1 MMRWIAL
8 SLMLALAACSSAPKK
23 KAPGP
28 SRKASPVSAAQAQ
41 VDGNCYG
48 KYIAAVED
56 PSTRGD
62 YTAGGLYKPGVRD
75 TTPTDVPDVDCIA
88 EPRVT
93 SESPSTY
100 GNRSPYNVL
109 GKEYTVMDRVDGYA
123 ERGTASYYGNKFHG
137 RKTSNHE
144 VYDMYQFTAAHKT
157 LPLPSF
163 ALVTNLDN
171 DQSVVVRVNDRGP
184 FHDGRV
190 IDLSYA
196 AAVKLGITQRG
207 TGRVEVRALTPKNA
221 DRILADRASPP
232 RAVPTTIATGVP
244 TRVATG
250 VPATPAT
257 AAKASAI
264 DQLVQKLP
272 GDSAPAPG
280 AAKGAVAS
288 PATAASTAA
297 AASPDQP
304 WRYHV
309 TPDTER
315 KASAAQFDAW
325 MKARGVHVATGKPA
339 TPAAATTS
347 ATGASIRSTPTSQ
360 PRQSA
365 PTGDNALAGA
375 VATGAAVGASGP
387 AAVLLQV
394 ASFSNRANA
403 DRAMAQLAAAGID
416 GASLSDTNSNGR
428 TLWRLRVAA
437 ADASAAQALSGRITG
452 LGFGAPKPVRD

>member
-1 MMRWIAL
+1 MRWWAAL
-8 SLMLALAACSSAPKK
+8 PLVLLLAACGTAPKK
-23 KAPGP
+23 AGAPP
-28 SRKASPVSAAQAQ
+28 RKGSPVSAAQAGS
-41 VDGNCYG
+41 DGNCYG

-93 SESPSTY
+93 AESPSAY

-109 GKEYTVMDRVDGYA
+109 GKEYVVMDRVDGYA

-196 AAVKLGITQRG
+196 AAVKLGIVQRG
-207 TGRVEVRALTPKNA
+207 TGRVEVRALTPKTA
-221 DRILADRASPP
+221 ERILADRKTPP

-244 TRVATG
+244 TRIATG
-250 VPATPAT
+250 KPAP
-257 AAKASAI
+257 AKASAI
-264 DQLVQKLP
+264 DELVSTLP
-272 GDSAPAPG
+272 AEP
-280 AAKGAVAS
+280 K
-288 PATAASTAA
+288 PATATVAAAGAA
-297 AASPDQP
+297 AAGTSVAAGGSTPDQP

-309 TPDTER
+309 IPDTER
-315 KASAAQFDAW
+315 KPSPEQFEAW
-325 MKARGVHVATGKPA
+325 MKSRGVHVATGKPG
-339 TPAAATTS
+339 TPVAREVAS
-347 ATGASIRSTPTSQ
+347 A
-360 PRQSA
+360 A
-365 PTGDNALAGA
+365 PTRAAPAPRPEASTQERRAAQAAL
-375 VATGAAVGASGP
+375 TGAAVGATGP

-394 ASFSNRANA
+394 ASFSSRANA
-403 DRAMAQLAAAGID
+403 DRALAQLAAAGID
-416 GASLSDTNSNGR
+416 GASLSDTSSNGR

-437 ADASAAQALSGRITG
+437 ADATAAQMLSSRIAG
-452 LGFGAPKPVRD
+452 LGFGAPKAVRD